1 MPLRK
6 FVSLVHLPG
15 RSHDE
20 PRDYGIWSIL
30 FGITALV
37 LLLLTGWHFGTPYF
51 VPLLDGGALAE
62 RERENAR
69 LSEQLRAL
77 NQLDGTLETQ
87 IRTLSVRAADISTIV
102 HGPDGPGPVGGSTV
116 STSSMSSIEAT
127 GPPGPPGSAIREIGV
142 KIDRLLIDTRAELA
156 SLQSIEAQSREND
169 QYWSNI
175 PVVSPVSGPV
185 SRSFGSS
192 RNLLSDEQRVH
203 GGLDIAA
210 SRDEPVRATAD
221 GVVSRIG
228 VNASLGRY
236 VDIAHQNGYTTRYG
250 HLSKVLAERRK
261 QVKRGEI
268 IGLVGMTG
276 KTNGYHI
283 HYEIHREGRILDP
296 STWLFPDPGP

>member
-1 MPLRK
+1 MPLRR
-6 FVSLVHLPG
+6 FVSLIHLPG
-15 RSHDE
+15 SSHDD
-20 PRDYGIWSIL
+20 PREFGIWSIL
-30 FGITALV
+30 FGFTVLV
-37 LLLLTGWHFGTPYF
+37 LLLLTGWHFGATYL
-51 VPLLDGGALAE
+51 VSLVDGGALAE

-87 IRTLSVRAADISTIV
+87 IRTLTERADNISTIV
-102 HGPDGPGPVGGSTV
+102 HGTDAPGPVGGSTV
-116 STSSMSSIEAT
+116 STSYMSTIKTT
-127 GPPGPPGSAIREIGV
+127 GSPGAAIREIGG
-142 KIDRLLIDTRAELA
+142 KIDLLLIEARAELA
-156 SLQSIEAQSREND
+156 SLQSIEAQSRENER
-169 QYWSNI
+169 YWRDI

-210 SRDEPVRATAD
+210 PRDEPVRATAD
-221 GVVSRIG
+221 GVVSRTG

-236 VDIAHQNGYTTRYG
+236 VEIVHQNGYTTRYG

-283 HYEIHREGRILDP
+283 HYEIHHEGRILDP
-296 STWLFPDPGP
+296 STWFFPDQGL